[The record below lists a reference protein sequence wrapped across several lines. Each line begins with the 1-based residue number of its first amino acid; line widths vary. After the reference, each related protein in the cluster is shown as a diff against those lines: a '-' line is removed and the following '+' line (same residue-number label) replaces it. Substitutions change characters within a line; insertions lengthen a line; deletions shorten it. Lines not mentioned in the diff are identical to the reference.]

1 MNYEAFTHLSGTEF
15 KRLVGVER
23 QTFNEEML
31 TCLEQAQASVYQK
44 GGRKLKLSL
53 ADLLIATLQ
62 YLREYRTYEQIA
74 ADFNIHESNLI
85 RKSHW
90 VEDILIQNGFHLVK
104 QDIKDN
110 DIVIIDATEVKINR
124 PKKTND

>member
-1 MNYEAFTHLSGTEF
+1 MNYESSTHLSDTKF
-15 KRLVGVER
+15 KRLVGVKR
-23 QTFNEEML
+23 QTFNEML
-31 TCLEQAQASVYQK
+31 ACLEQAQASVYQK

-53 ADLLIATLQ
+53 ADLLMATLQ

-90 VEDILIQNGFHLVK
+90 VENTLIQNGFHLQK
-104 QDIKDN
+104 QDTKDDNIVMVDVTEIK
-110 DIVIIDATEVKINR
+110 VNR
-124 PKKTND
+124 PKKTKN

>member
-1 MNYEAFTHLSGTEF
+1 MNHLHTYPTPTSNAW
-15 KRLVGVER
+15 VGVKR
-23 QTFNEEML
+23 QTFNEML
-31 TCLEQAQASVYQK
+31 ACLEQAQASVYQK

-53 ADLLIATLQ
+53 ADLLMATLQ

-90 VEDILIQNGFHLVK
+90 VENTLIQNGFHLQK
-104 QDIKDN
+104 QDIKDD
-110 DIVIIDATEVKINR
+110 DIVMVDVTKN
-124 PKKTND
+124 